1 MTVPLHRDGDIVR
14 AKCAGTM
21 TFHDHQAG
29 DEMLAA
35 LDAMLDKAGITQ
47 VRFDL
52 SEVAVLDS
60 YWLSVFIRALR
71 RIRMAGARLVM
82 ERPQP
87 DVRRLF
93 SLVELDRVLEIAD

>member
-1 MTVPLHRDGDIVR
+1 MTVPLHRDGDIIR
-14 AKCAGTM
+14 TKFTGTM

-29 DEMLAA
+29 DEMLVA
-35 LDAMLDKAGITQ
+35 LEKMLEEAGVTQ

-60 YWLSVFIRALR
+60 YWLSIFIRALR
-71 RIRMAGARLVM
+71 RIRTAGARLVM

-93 SLVELDRVLEIAD
+93 SLVELDRILEIAD

>member
-1 MTVPLHRDGDIVR
+1 MTLPLHRDGDIVR
-14 AKCAGTM
+14 GKFAGTM
-21 TFHDHQAG
+21 TFHDHQAA
-29 DEMLAA
+29 DDLLAA
-35 LDAMLDKAGITQ
+35 LDEMLKGTGITQ

-52 SEVAVLDS
+52 SEVAVMDS
-60 YWLSVFIRALR
+60 HWLAVFVRALR
-71 RIRMAGARLVM
+71 RIRMAGAKLVM